1 MAKKISAAAVF
12 KKICAVVTVV
22 ALLVTGLVLTVPTVS
37 AQESTS
43 DVSRLIN
50 VVYDDS
56 NSMIWNTV
64 GGKRVSN
71 DAWCQA
77 KYSLEVFSSMMQADD
92 VMNVYFMSQFYG
104 KSHDAGMKI
113 QPKIKG
119 LSGEEVKKQD
129 NIKNIHNTV
138 TNTSGTPY
146 SSITV
151 AYEHLKKDSGKYT
164 ERWLV
169 VITDGDSF
177 AERKTGND
185 LDKTFSRAD
194 EDGIKVV
201 YLAIQQSQGGKTVKP
216 SNTGAVTVYDAMVDN
231 KDGANGI
238 LSQVTGIC
246 QQIFQRPS
254 VASNTS
260 KFDLSIPVSEIV
272 VFAQGSNVNI
282 GELAGAKKT
291 VTSAKMS
298 AEDKKYATSN
308 GDSKPYVIT
317 TDLAG
322 TVATFTPSSG
332 EYLDSGSYNINV
344 TADEYVIYYKPCLD
358 VILKIKDGQ
367 GNVITDEVIPTGQ
380 YAAEYWLTYP
390 KTHPR
395 YGEKISTNLFDVDY
409 TLYVKGDDGRKQIA
423 TSNTIM
429 LDVGKRVEVSVT
441 ANYLNYISSDKSLI
455 FAVEDFTVEELG
467 VELEYIQE
475 KYILS
480 RLKTE
485 NGGIIVKVNKNGS
498 PLTGDEWNRCGLEM
512 VAEGVDFEVKK
523 NDDSTFL
530 VKPTYKNNDRAS
542 TATGNVAFQAVAT
555 ISDGR
560 KPTHKGSA
568 SGSVNIYDD
577 ITAVKLGV
585 KVIKTP
591 DGLKSVGFNESKPY
605 VTVRV
610 DWAGNQLTKEQYDAL
625 KLDVKI
631 DDVEMV
637 EVNGEKRPILE
648 ATKIELDPYTEGQHT
663 TAKIYFNANG
673 SESEQRKNL
682 DDNDE
687 FIVTATIEREGLI
700 SKGKT
705 EGDLDIGRVYTPF
718 EIALFIAFIILILCY
733 LPPIKRYL
741 PWKVVY
747 EGKNHGRWEAYKI
760 HPYFNFKAL
769 LTLICPVLNVRSDL
783 KVEYTQRNLP
793 CEEVISVVPRRDWKL
808 FQIGRD
814 RHLIVT
820 NKEMLDGNM
829 MYIDA
834 SNARNAHET
843 LKTKSSRLC
852 LRTTEVVRFTSR
864 MRY

>member
-1 MAKKISAAAVF
+1 MTKKFRATAF
-12 KKICAVVTVV
+12 LKRMCAVVAVV
-22 ALLVTGLVLTVPTVS
+22 TLMVTGLVLPNTTVT
-37 AQESTS
+37 AQESVS

-64 GGKRVSN
+64 NGKKVSN

-104 KSHDAGMKI
+104 KSHDQGLKI

-119 LSGEEVKKQD
+119 ISGEEVKKQD

-151 AYEHLKKDSGKYT
+151 AYDHLKKDSGDYT

-185 LDKTFSRAD
+185 LNNTFAGAD

-201 YLAIQQSQGGKTVKP
+201 YLAIQQGAGGKTVKP
-216 SNTGAVTVYDAMVDN
+216 SNSNAVTVYDANVDN
-231 KDGANGI
+231 KGGANGI
-238 LSQVTGIC
+238 LSQVTAIC

-272 VFAQGSNVNI
+272 VFAQGSNVSI
-282 GELAGAKKT
+282 GELPGAKKS
-291 VTSAKMS
+291 VTTAKMS

-308 GDSKPYVIT
+308 GDSKGYVIT

-322 TVATFTPSSG
+322 TVATFTPSAG
-332 EYLDSGSYNINV
+332 EYLDAGSYNINV

-358 VILKIKDGQ
+358 VILKIKDAE

-390 KTHPR
+390 KSHPR
-395 YGEKISTNLFDVDY
+395 YGEKISTSLFDVDY
-409 TLYVKGDDGRKQIA
+409 TLYVKGDDGRKQVA

-429 LDVGKRVEVSVT
+429 LDIGKRVEVSVT

-455 FAVEDFTVEELG
+455 FAVEDFTVERMD
-467 VELEYIQE
+467 VELEYKQE

-480 RLKTE
+480 RLDKE
-485 NGGIIVKVNKNGS
+485 NEGVIVKVSKNGA
-498 PLTGDEWNRCGLEM
+498 PLTGDEWKRCGLEM

-530 VKPTYKNNDRAS
+530 VKPTYKNKDRAS

-568 SGSVNIYDD
+568 SGSINIYDD

-585 KVIKTP
+585 KIVKTP
-591 DGLKSVGFNESKPY
+591 DGLESVGFNEAKPY
-605 VTVRV
+605 ITVRV
-610 DWAGNQLTKEQYDAL
+610 DWAGNMLTKEQYEAL
-625 KLDVKI
+625 KLDVKF

-637 EVNGEKRPILE
+637 KVNGEKKPLIE
-648 ATKIELDPYTEGQHT
+648 ATKVELDPFVEGQHT

-673 SESEQRKNL
+673 TESEQRKNL

-687 FIVTATIEREGLI
+687 FIVTATIEREGII

-705 EGDLDIGRVYTPF
+705 EGDLDISRVYTPF
-718 EIALFIAFIILILCY
+718 EIIMFILFIILILCY

-747 EGKNHGRWEAYKI
+747 EGKNHGRWEPYSI
-760 HPYFNFKAL
+760 HPYFNIKAL
-769 LTLICPVLNVRSDL
+769 LTLICPILNVRSDL

-793 CEEVISVVPRRDWKL
+793 CEEVISVVPKRDWKL

-814 RHLIVT
+814 RHLQVT
-820 NKEMLDGNM
+820 NKEVLDGNM

-834 SNARNAHET
+834 SNPRNAREI

-852 LRTTEVVRFTSR
+852 LKSTEVIRFTSR
-864 MRY
+864 MKY